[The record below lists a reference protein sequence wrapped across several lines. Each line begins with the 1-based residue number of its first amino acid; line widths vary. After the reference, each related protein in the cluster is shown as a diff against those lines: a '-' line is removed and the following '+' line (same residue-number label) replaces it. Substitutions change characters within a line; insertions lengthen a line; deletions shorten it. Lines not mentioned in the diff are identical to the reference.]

1 MRRLFETRPGDDG
14 LPGAERRLAVLALIL
29 GTLMAV
35 VDTTMVNI
43 ALPSIA
49 ADLEV
54 PASRAVW
61 VTNLFQISCAAFLLV
76 FAALSELVSRRRIYV
91 AGVGVFTLASL
102 GAALATSLETL
113 LVFRAL
119 QGLGAAATLS
129 IGPSLY
135 RSIFPSRLLGSALG
149 LSAMVVA
156 GGYAAGPA
164 IGGVLLS
171 VADWPWLFALH
182 LPLGAAAV
190 VLAWKALPREPG
202 RRGGFDLVGALLSV
216 AMLCGFFL
224 AMDGAGH
231 GMPAGELAAWL
242 GMSVAAALLFLR
254 RQRRAAYPLMPLAIF
269 AERRFSLALAAQG
282 TAFVGQGLAFVALSF
297 LFQRDMGF
305 TPLQT
310 AWLFT
315 PWPLAIMLVG
325 PRAGRLADC
334 VNPSLLASAGLL
346 VLLVG
351 LVLLARLDAE
361 AGVTEVLWRMGLCGV
376 GFGLFQPPNNR
387 ELMGCVPR
395 ERSANA
401 SGIMS
406 TSRTVGQ
413 SLGVALVGAFLAM
426 NAPVQ
431 ATLWVGCAACGL
443 ALAAS
448 LARVPLAGAAQAR
461 ARWRAS
467 SGDRQESTMAP
478 QSSSRSP
485 HEHSGRD

>member
-1 MRRLFETRPGDDG
+1 MSRLFSTRPGDDG
-14 LPGAERRLAVLALIL
+14 LPGPERRLAVLALIL
-29 GTLMAV
+29 GTLVSV

-49 ADLEV
+49 AGLEV

-61 VTNLFQISCAAFLLV
+61 VTNLYQIVCAAFLLV

-102 GAALATSLETL
+102 GSALSTSLESL

-171 VADWPWLFALH
+171 VADWPWLFVLH
-182 LPLGAAAV
+182 LPLGVVAV
-190 VLAWKALPREPG
+190 AFAWKALPREPG
-202 RRGGFDLVGALLSV
+202 RRGSFDLVGALLSV
-216 AMLCGFFL
+216 TMLSGFFL
-224 AMDGAGH
+224 AMDGIGH
-231 GMPAGELAAWL
+231 GMPAGELAIWL
-242 GMSVAAALLFLR
+242 GLSVAATLLFLR
-254 RQRRAAYPLMPLAIF
+254 RQRRATHPLMPLAIF
-269 AERRFSLALAAQG
+269 AERRFSLALVAQG
-282 TAFVGQGLAFVALSF
+282 TSFVGQGLAFVALSF
-297 LFQRDMGF
+297 LFQQEMGF
-305 TPLQT
+305 TPLET

-325 PRAGRLADC
+325 PQAGRLADKF
-334 VNPSLLASAGLL
+334 NPSLLSSAGL
-346 VLLVG
+346 VLLLAG
-351 LVLLARLDAE
+351 LVLLARLGAE
-361 AGVTEVLWRMGLCGV
+361 AGVVDVLWRMLLCGV

-387 ELMGCVPR
+387 ELMSTVPR
-395 ERSANA
+395 ERSTNA

-413 SLGVALVGAFLAM
+413 SLGVALVGAFLATGV
-426 NAPVQ
+426 PVQ
-431 ATLWVGCAACGL
+431 STLWLGALATLL
-443 ALAAS
+443 ALGAS
-448 LARVPLAGAAQAR
+448 LVRVPLAGAAQA
-461 ARWRAS
+461 
-467 SGDRQESTMAP
+467 
-478 QSSSRSP
+478 SR
-485 HEHSGRD
+485 HQ

>member
-1 MRRLFETRPGDDG
+1 MSRLFDSRPGDDG
-14 LPGAERRLAVLALIL
+14 LPGPARRLAVLALVL

-49 ADLEV
+49 TGLEV
-54 PASRAVW
+54 SASRAVW

-76 FAALSELVSRRRIYV
+76 FAALSELVSRRRLYV

-102 GAALATSLETL
+102 GSALSTSLESL

-156 GGYAAGPA
+156 AGYAAGPA
-164 IGGVLLS
+164 IGGLVLS

-182 LPLGAAAV
+182 LPLGVIAV
-190 VLAWKALPREPG
+190 VLAWRALPRETG
-202 RRGGFDLVGALLSV
+202 RRGGFDMAGALLSV
-216 AMLCGFFL
+216 AMLGGFFM
-224 AMDGAGH
+224 AMDSVGH
-231 GMPAGELAAWL
+231 QAPAWQVVVWLALSIAAAW
-242 GMSVAAALLFLR
+242 GFLR
-254 RQRRAAYPLMPLAIF
+254 RQRRATHPLLPLDIF
-269 AERRFSLALAAQG
+269 AEPRFSLALTAQG

-297 LFQRDMGF
+297 LFQQEMGF
-305 TPLQT
+305 SPLET

-325 PRAGRLADC
+325 PRAGRLADR
-334 VNPSLLASAGLL
+334 VNPSLLASTGLSLLLAGL
-346 VLLVG
+346 VS
-351 LVLLARLDAE
+351 LAWLDAG
-361 AGVTEVLWRMGLCGV
+361 AGVVDVLWRMLLCGV

-387 ELMGCVPR
+387 ELMSTVPR
-395 ERSANA
+395 ERSASA
-401 SGIMS
+401 SGAMS

-413 SLGVALVGAFLAM
+413 SLGVALVGAFLAAG
-426 NAPVQ
+426 APVQ
-431 ATLWVGCAACGL
+431 ATLWVGGAACL
-443 ALAAS
+443 VALSAS
-448 LARVPLAGAAQAR
+448 LARTPLAGAAQAR
-461 ARWRAS
+461 RRRAA
-467 SGDRQESTMAP
+467 E
-478 QSSSRSP
+478 SSSAS
-485 HEHSGRD
+485 D

>member
-1 MRRLFETRPGDDG
+1 MSRLFESRPGDDG
-14 LPGAERRLAVLALIL
+14 LPGPERRLAVLALIL

-35 VDTTMVNI
+35 VDTTMINI

-49 ADLEV
+49 AGLEV

-91 AGVGVFTLASL
+91 AGVGIFTLASV
-102 GAALATSLETL
+102 GCALSTSLETL
-113 LVFRAL
+113 LLFRAL

-171 VADWPWLFALH
+171 VVDWPWLFALH
-182 LPLGAAAV
+182 LPLGAVAV
-190 VLAWKALPREPG
+190 VLAWKALPREAG
-202 RRGGFDLVGALLSV
+202 RRGGFDLAGALLSV

-224 AMDGAGH
+224 AMDGIGH
-231 GMPAGELAAWL
+231 GMPAGQVVAWLAASL
-242 GMSVAAALLFLR
+242 AAALLFLR
-254 RQRRAAYPLMPLAIF
+254 RQRRARHPLMPLSIF
-269 AERRFSLALAAQG
+269 AEPRFSLALVAQG

-297 LFQRDMGF
+297 LFQSEMGF
-305 TPLQT
+305 TPLET

-325 PRAGRLADC
+325 PRAGRLADRL
-334 VNPSLLASAGLL
+334 NPSLLSSAGLAL
-346 VLLVG
+346 MLAG
-351 LVLLARLDAE
+351 LVLLARLPAE
-361 AGVTEVLWRMGLCGV
+361 AGVVEVLWRMLLCGV

-387 ELMGCVPR
+387 ELMSTVPR

-413 SLGVALVGAFLAM
+413 SLGVALVGAFLATGM
-426 NAPVQ
+426 PVQ
-431 ATLWVGCAACGL
+431 ATLWLGALATLL
-443 ALAAS
+443 ALGAS
-448 LARVPLAGAAQAR
+448 LARVPLAGAAQRERRLSNEANR
-461 ARWRAS
+461 L
-467 SGDRQESTMAP
+467 E
-478 QSSSRSP
+478 
-485 HEHSGRD
+485 GRRG

>member
-1 MRRLFETRPGDDG
+1 MSRLFDSRPGDDG
-14 LPGAERRLAVLALIL
+14 LPGPARRLAVLALVL

-49 ADLEV
+49 TGLEV
-54 PASRAVW
+54 SASRAVW

-76 FAALSELVSRRRIYV
+76 FAALSELVSRRRLYV

-102 GAALATSLETL
+102 GSALSTSLESL

-156 GGYAAGPA
+156 AGYAAGPA
-164 IGGVLLS
+164 IGGLVLS

-182 LPLGAAAV
+182 LPLGVIAV
-190 VLAWKALPREPG
+190 VLAWRALPREAG
-202 RRGGFDLVGALLSV
+202 RRGGFDMAGALLSV
-216 AMLCGFFL
+216 AMLGGFFM
-224 AMDGAGH
+224 AMDGVGH
-231 GMPAGELAAWL
+231 QAPAWQVVAWLALSIAAAW
-242 GMSVAAALLFLR
+242 GFLR
-254 RQRRAAYPLMPLAIF
+254 RQRRAAHPLLPLDIF
-269 AERRFSLALAAQG
+269 AEPRFSLALAAQG

-297 LFQRDMGF
+297 LFQQEMGF
-305 TPLQT
+305 SPLET

-325 PRAGRLADC
+325 PRAGRLADR
-334 VNPSLLASAGLL
+334 VNPSLLASTGLSLLLAGL
-346 VLLVG
+346 VS
-351 LVLLARLDAE
+351 LAWLDAG
-361 AGVTEVLWRMGLCGV
+361 AGVVDVLWRMLLCGV

-387 ELMGCVPR
+387 ELMSTVPR
-395 ERSANA
+395 ERSASA
-401 SGIMS
+401 SGAMS

-413 SLGVALVGAFLAM
+413 SLGVALVGAFLAAG
-426 NAPVQ
+426 APVQ
-431 ATLWVGCAACGL
+431 ATLWVGGAACL
-443 ALAAS
+443 VALSAS
-448 LARVPLAGAAQAR
+448 LARTPLAGAAQAR
-461 ARWRAS
+461 RRRAA
-467 SGDRQESTMAP
+467 E
-478 QSSSRSP
+478 SSSAS
-485 HEHSGRD
+485 D

>member
-1 MRRLFETRPGDDG
+1 MSRLFETRPDDDG
-14 LPGAERRLAVLALIL
+14 LPGPERRLAVLALIL

-35 VDTTMVNI
+35 VDTTMINI

-49 ADLEV
+49 AGLEV
-54 PASRAVW
+54 SASRAVW

-76 FAALSELVSRRRIYV
+76 FAALSELVSRRRLYV
-91 AGVGVFTLASL
+91 AGVGVFTLAAL
-102 GAALATSLETL
+102 GSALATSLESL

-135 RSIFPSRLLGSALG
+135 RSIFPSRLLGTALG

-182 LPLGAAAV
+182 LPLGAVAV
-190 VLAWKALPREPG
+190 VLAWKALPREAG
-202 RRGGFDLVGALLSV
+202 RRGGFDLAGALLSV
-216 AMLCGFFL
+216 AMLCSFFL
-224 AMDGAGH
+224 AVDGIGH
-231 GMPAGELAAWL
+231 GMPAGRVAAWL
-242 GMSVAAALLFLR
+242 ALSVAATLLFLH
-254 RQRRAAYPLMPLAIF
+254 RQRRARHPLMPLGIF
-269 AERRFSLALAAQG
+269 REPRFSLALVAQG

-297 LFQRDMGF
+297 LFQSEMGF
-305 TPLQT
+305 SPLET
-310 AWLFT
+310 AWMFT

-325 PRAGRLADC
+325 PRAGRLADR
-334 VNPSLLASAGLL
+334 VNPSLISSAGLAL
-346 VLLVG
+346 MLVG
-351 LVLLARLDAE
+351 LALLARLDAE
-361 AGVTEVLWRMGLCGV
+361 AGVVDVLWRMLLCGI

-387 ELMGCVPR
+387 ELMSTVPR

-413 SLGVALVGAFLAM
+413 SLGVALVGAFLATGM
-426 NAPVQ
+426 PVQ
-431 ATLWVGCAACGL
+431 ATLWLGALATLL
-443 ALAAS
+443 ALGAS
-448 LARVPLAGAAQAR
+448 LARVPLAGAAQREQRLSEEATH
-461 ARWRAS
+461 
-467 SGDRQESTMAP
+467 DE
-478 QSSSRSP
+478 
-485 HEHSGRD
+485 GRRG

>member
-1 MRRLFETRPGDDG
+1 MEDGMSRLFASRPGDDG
-14 LPGAERRLAVLALIL
+14 LPGPERRLAVLALIL

-35 VDTTMVNI
+35 VDTTMINI

-49 ADLEV
+49 AGLEV

-91 AGVGVFTLASL
+91 AGVGIFTLASL
-102 GAALATSLETL
+102 GSALSTSLETL
-113 LVFRAL
+113 LLFRAL

-182 LPLGAAAV
+182 LPLGAVAV
-190 VLAWKALPREPG
+190 VLAWKALPREAG
-202 RRGGFDLVGALLSV
+202 RRGGFDLAGALLSV

-224 AMDGAGH
+224 AMGGGGH
-231 GMPAGELAAWL
+231 GMPAGQVAAWL
-242 GMSVAAALLFLR
+242 ALSVAAALLFLR
-254 RQRRAAYPLMPLAIF
+254 RQRRARHPLMPLSIF
-269 AERRFSLALAAQG
+269 SEPRFSLALVAQG
-282 TAFVGQGLAFVALSF
+282 TTFVGQGLAFVALSF
-297 LFQRDMGF
+297 LFQSEMGF
-305 TPLQT
+305 TPLET

-325 PRAGRLADC
+325 PRAGRLADRL
-334 VNPSLLASAGLL
+334 NPSLLPSAGLAL
-346 VLLVG
+346 MLAG
-351 LVLLARLDAE
+351 LVLLARLPAE
-361 AGVTEVLWRMGLCGV
+361 AGVVAVLWRMLLCGV

-387 ELMGCVPR
+387 ELMSTVPR

-413 SLGVALVGAFLAM
+413 SLGVALVGAFLATGM
-426 NAPVQ
+426 PLQ
-431 ATLWVGCAACGL
+431 ATLWLGALATLL
-443 ALAAS
+443 ALGAS
-448 LARVPLAGAAQAR
+448 LARVPLAGAAQRERRLSNEANR
-461 ARWRAS
+461 L
-467 SGDRQESTMAP
+467 E
-478 QSSSRSP
+478 
-485 HEHSGRD
+485 GRRG